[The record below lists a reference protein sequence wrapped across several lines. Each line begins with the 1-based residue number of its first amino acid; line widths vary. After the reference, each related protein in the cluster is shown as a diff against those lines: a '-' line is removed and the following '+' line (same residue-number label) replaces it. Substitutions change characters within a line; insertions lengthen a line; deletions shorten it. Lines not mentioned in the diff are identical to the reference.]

1 METLLFEKL
10 LSRTAKEYNYSHW
23 LNSKYNRK
31 QVQYY
36 IKTRIQNNYSIS
48 IHSILMD
55 NQIIPYHCQFNNDPN
70 FLSFIDSL
78 NVVIYLILYK
88 DFIHFLKENHILVS
102 FFHNLINS
110 QSILYQKLN
119 TVSIKNFNEQIKL
132 IQQYHL
138 NFFDVI
144 CDGFTW
150 RATTQGYDFWLNID
164 KKYRKRIS
172 NLLFNINYDN

>member
-10 LSRTAKEYNYSHW
+10 LSRTAKECNYLHL

-36 IKTRIQNNYSIS
+36 IKTRIQYNYSIS
-48 IHSILMD
+48 ILSILMD
-55 NQIIPYHCQFNNDPN
+55 NQIIPYHCQYNNNTN

-110 QSILYQKLN
+110 QSNLYQKLN

-132 IQQYHL
+132 IRRYHL

-150 RATTQGYDFWLNID
+150 RATTQGYVFCLNLD
-164 KKYRKRIS
+164 KKYKNKIFI
-172 NLLFNINYDN
+172 LLFNINYDN